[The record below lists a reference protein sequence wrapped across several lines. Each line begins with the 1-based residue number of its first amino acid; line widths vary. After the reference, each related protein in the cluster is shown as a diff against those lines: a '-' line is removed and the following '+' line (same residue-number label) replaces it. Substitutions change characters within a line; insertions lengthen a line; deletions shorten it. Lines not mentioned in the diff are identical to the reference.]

1 MNDKPNSACAPVM
14 EVFASV
20 QGEGA
25 YVGEPQVFLRLYGCP
40 LRCRWCDT
48 PKSWLLEEGATARI
62 DAKDGVRREAPLAS
76 AFQAA
81 IWVAQC
87 ERGAPRTVSLT
98 GGEPL
103 MWPGFVVALKRM
115 LGSRRLHL
123 ESAGAHPR
131 ALAQVADSCDHL
143 SLDLKPDF
151 DMLAPVPLRAPASRD
166 DAAPSAE
173 PSPRTREE
181 WSAARRASLAVAS
194 GRDACAKLVVCGDR
208 SAGDYAHL
216 FDEVEQV
223 APTLPVYLT
232 PASAIAGVPAPSRAL
247 VDEVAEMA
255 RDRDL
260 AVRVVP
266 QVHRLMRWP

>member
-1 MNDKPNSACAPVM
+1 MNDKSNSAIAPVM

-48 PKSWLLEEGATARI
+48 PKSWRLEEGARARI

-131 ALAQVADSCDHL
+131 ALAQVADACDHL

-151 DMLAPVPLRAPASRD
+151 DMRPPEDLRVPAAWLDAS
-166 DAAPSAE
+166 PSGEA
-173 PSPRTREE
+173 SPRTRDE
-181 WSAARRASLAVAS
+181 WSAARRASLAIAA
-194 GRDACAKLVVCGDR
+194 GRDACAKLVLSGDR
-208 SAGDYAHL
+208 AAGDYAHL
-216 FDEVEQV
+216 FDEVEAA
-223 APTLPVYLT
+223 APALPVYLT
-232 PASAIAGVPAPSRAL
+232 PASPVAGVPAPSREL

-260 AVRVVP
+260 VVRVVP